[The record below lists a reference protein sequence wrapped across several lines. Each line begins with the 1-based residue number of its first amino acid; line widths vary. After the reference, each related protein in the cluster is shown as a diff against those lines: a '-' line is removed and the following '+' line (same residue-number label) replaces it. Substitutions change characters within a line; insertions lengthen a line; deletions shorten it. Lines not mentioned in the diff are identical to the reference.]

1 MNEDLEGALREYLR
15 LMDAGAYFEAH
26 EVLEEA
32 WHPLR
37 LRKDPLANLVKGL
50 INAAVCFEHIRR
62 QREGYD
68 ERARKV
74 IVSYERHKGV
84 CQEGIMLYPLF
95 KKACLIVENLQNR
108 YKEVLHT
115 DDFQIS

>member
-1 MNEDLEGALREYLR
+1 MLTMNEDLEGALQEYLK
-15 LMDAGAYFEAH
+15 LMDAGEYFEAH

-50 INAAVCFEHIRR
+50 INGAVSFEHIKR
-62 QREGYD
+62 QREGYA

-74 IVSYERHKGV
+74 MVSYERHKDLCRKDIGF
-84 CQEGIMLYPLF
+84 YPLF
-95 KKACLIVENLQNR
+95 KKACQTVEGLQNKHR
-108 YKEVLHT
+108 DVFA
-115 DDFQIS
+115 DR

>member
-1 MNEDLEGALREYLR
+1 MNEDLEGVLREYLR
-15 LMDAGAYFEAH
+15 LMDAEAYFEAH

-50 INAAVCFEHIRR
+50 INGAVCFEHIRR
-62 QREGYD
+62 QREGYAK
-68 ERARKV
+68 RARKV
-74 IVSYERHKGV
+74 IASYERHKGL

-95 KKACLIVENLQNR
+95 KKACQRVEDLQR
-108 YKEVLHT
+108 KYREVFT
-115 DDFQIS
+115 ER